1 MGAVEDGPY
10 LPIIYLRGFT
20 FGHGGTEATVD
31 DPFYG
36 FNTGSTHVRQD
47 ETGQPVFYVFES
59 PVLRLLSDHGYRDSY
74 ITGVQA
80 GLDAKGQRTLQKQ
93 QEKVD
98 AGRSPWQVRPG
109 PEDATGRQVS
119 FPVQQ
124 LFRAGSDGEV
134 SRRSLWIYRYY
145 DQASRTYPDT
155 PGRRQEIEE
164 SALGLSDLI
173 AHVKALTGA
182 PRVNL
187 VAHSTGGLI
196 ARCLIQRTYPT
207 LKQAAVDHVD
217 KVFTYATP
225 HGGIHF
231 EVGGRV
237 VEWLRDRAG
246 QLLEQSN
253 IDDFGPQQ
261 LWEFMHDRTTL
272 RAEPKPPR
280 GWDPRELTNFPA
292 ERLFSM
298 VGTNPADYG
307 NRPSAVT
314 VGAHSDGLVQI
325 ENAYVRGAPRAYA
338 HRSHSG
344 RYGIVNSEE
353 GYQNLER
360 FLFGDMRVHLEL
372 DRLDALRASLA
383 ARARAGHADGVFH
396 HLDATVAVRGLP
408 ALMHNQQI
416 QHNSA
421 IPVEYRK
428 LKDGEPIPLFTVFLL
443 SDNRPD
449 TEDYCRYSL
458 RLRLQPVDLRGGVQ
472 QFDRHMEQVGS
483 WEGVLDVET
492 IKAPGRGWT
501 IRWRWRYQ
509 PTAEW
514 QEATPKGTAPT
525 VEVPFPASAAEE
537 LGPKA
542 VLRMTAT
549 PWNDWNTG

>member
-1 MGAVEDGPY
+1 
-10 LPIIYLRGFT
+10 
-20 FGHGGTEATVD
+20 
-31 DPFYG
+31 
-36 FNTGSTHVRQD
+36 
-47 ETGQPVFYVFES
+47 
-59 PVLRLLSDHGYRDSY
+59 
-74 ITGVQA
+74 
-80 GLDAKGQRTLQKQ
+80 
-93 QEKVD
+93 
-98 AGRSPWQVRPG
+98 VRPG

-119 FPVQQ
+119 FPAQQ

-196 ARCLIQRTYPT
+196 ARCLIQRTYPN

-253 IDDFGPQQ
+253 IDDFGPQR
-261 LWEFMHDRTTL
+261 LWEFMHDRATL
-272 RAEPKPPR
+272 RAEPKPRR
-280 GWDPRELTNFPA
+280 GWDPRELTSFPA

-298 VGTNPADYG
+298 VGTNPGDYD

-383 ARARAGHADGVFH
+383 ARARAGRADGVFH

-509 PTAEW
+509 STADW
-514 QEATPKGTAPT
+514 QEATPKGTAPR

>member
-1 MGAVEDGPY
+1 
-10 LPIIYLRGFT
+10 
-20 FGHGGTEATVD
+20 
-31 DPFYG
+31 
-36 FNTGSTHVRQD
+36 
-47 ETGQPVFYVFES
+47 
-59 PVLRLLSDHGYRDSY
+59 
-74 ITGVQA
+74 
-80 GLDAKGQRTLQKQ
+80 
-93 QEKVD
+93 
-98 AGRSPWQVRPG
+98 
-109 PEDATGRQVS
+109 
-119 FPVQQ
+119 
-124 LFRAGSDGEV
+124 
-134 SRRSLWIYRYY
+134 
-145 DQASRTYPDT
+145 
-155 PGRRQEIEE
+155 
-164 SALGLSDLI
+164 
-173 AHVKALTGA
+173 
-182 PRVNL
+182 VNL

-253 IDDFGPQQ
+253 IDDFGPQR

-383 ARARAGHADGVFH
+383 ARARAGRADGVFH

-458 RLRLQPVDLRGGVQ
+458 RLRLQPVDLREGVQ